1 MDLVI
6 TTAQIP
12 GKPAPRLITEAMVAT
27 MKPGS
32 VIVDLAVESGG
43 NCPLSRLDQAV
54 VANRVTILGPVNLP
68 ATIPQHASL
77 MYSRNLQNLLE
88 YLIKDGRPNLAPD
101 DPITGPMAVAR
112 GSAPAAP

>member
-1 MDLVI
+1 ML
-6 TTAQIP
+6 
-12 GKPAPRLITEAMVAT
+12 AT

-43 NCPLSRLDQAV
+43 NCARSRPDEAV
-54 VANRVTILGPVNLP
+54 VVDRVTILGPVNLA

-88 YLIKDGRPNLAPD
+88 YLIKDGRPSLPPD
-101 DPITGPMAVAR
+101 DPITGPMALAR
-112 GSAPAAP
+112 APVPAAP